1 MEVTVLGLDTDN
13 IGLLPMSGPCLPF
26 HLSTKAKTK
35 INAARELTKT
45 KTSRYQY
52 FLIHFF
58 IDQSLSFVHY
68 LKEDVSCWN
77 LSSWEIDPSMAVNG
91 VSEVFEPRSH
101 QDSESG
107 GGSSR
112 QDGWAGHTLVTE
124 FSKEAQFGKIL
135 SQMEDFCIFIL
146 PNNNIPESLNKSII
160 SFETIL
166 KL

>member
-68 LKEDVSCWN
+68 LKEDVSC
-77 LSSWEIDPSMAVNG
+77 
-91 VSEVFEPRSH
+91 
-101 QDSESG
+101 
-107 GGSSR
+107 
-112 QDGWAGHTLVTE
+112 
-124 FSKEAQFGKIL
+124 
-135 SQMEDFCIFIL
+135 
-146 PNNNIPESLNKSII
+146 
-160 SFETIL
+160 
-166 KL
+166 